1 MKNLTKEVHS
11 LRDFERNAAELAR
24 RIKRTGRPLVLAID
38 NKAKLV
44 VQDAAS
50 YERMLQQIDK
60 LEAIEGIRKGLEDVK
75 HGRFQPAK
83 EAFEEIRRKH
93 KIPRSK

>member
-11 LRDFERNAAELAR
+11 LRDFQRNAAELAR
-24 RIKRTGRPLVLAID
+24 RIKRTGRPLVLAIN

-60 LEAIEGIRKGLEDVK
+60 LESNRGDSQRVGRCQTWPFPTRQGGL
-75 HGRFQPAK
+75 
-83 EAFEEIRRKH
+83 
-93 KIPRSK
+93 